1 MPLTELETRFRRR
14 NDKCEVMD
22 ESLRLTSYS
31 FQSPKQAQK
40 ICKNFRELFTNGTR
54 TSSKMVIPLL
64 HCQHIKKNGTL
75 SQQSTYV
82 ISTVYACLSVV
93 RCFRYFIEMANGIDN
108 FFANRNFAHRTLTE
122 YQRLYYFENI
132 NFICE
137 ALPCETQQFTQSV
150 KKNIMA
156 LRKFTI

>member
-40 ICKNFRELFTNGTR
+40 ICKNFRELFTNRGR

-82 ISTVYACLSVV
+82 IKTVYACLSVV

-108 FFANRNFAHRTLTE
+108 FFANAILRTEHLLNIRGCTTLRTLT
-122 YQRLYYFENI
+122 LF
-132 NFICE
+132 
-137 ALPCETQQFTQSV
+137 V
-150 KKNIMA
+150 KLCHVKLNSSPRV
-156 LRKFTI
+156 LKRT